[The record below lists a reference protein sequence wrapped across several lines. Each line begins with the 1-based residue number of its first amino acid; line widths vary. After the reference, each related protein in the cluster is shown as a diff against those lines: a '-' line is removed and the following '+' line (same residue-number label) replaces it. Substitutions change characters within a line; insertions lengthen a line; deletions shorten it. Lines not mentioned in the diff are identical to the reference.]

1 MRYSTE
7 SKYKKYV
14 DEYGFLSLAKKFE
27 DKFVKK

>member
-14 DEYGFLSLAKKFE
+14 DEYGFLSFAQKFE
-27 DKFVKK
+27 GKLVKK